1 MSLISGTPGP
11 ERSGL
16 GRNENHA
23 ALPGGSKNNRH
34 EEQTKKLHQSVS
46 LNADWKRAGSL
57 FFPRCDSSPSCPQNM
72 SLLDK
77 YAGGRAP
84 AWRNPHS
91 NVLYACVSDGGVLG
105 YFARLRGGGGLSG
118 GPVTTAPQTL
128 RCSVSRPPRGPAG

>member
-57 FFPRCDSSPSCPQNM
+57 FFLAAIHPPAVHKICPCWTNTQEDEPPRGETRIQMFYMRVFLMVGSS
-72 SLLDK
+72 
-77 YAGGRAP
+77 
-84 AWRNPHS
+84 
-91 NVLYACVSDGGVLG
+91 
-105 YFARLRGGGGLSG
+105 GGGGSCHHSPSDSPL
-118 GPVTTAPQTL
+118 L
-128 RCSVSRPPRGPAG
+128 RLPPSEGTCRVKKR